1 MIKKTKEVKKTIK
14 IPKPGLEQ
22 TKKKFLQEIGRR
34 KTSVAIVRATEDIKA
49 KNEFIINNLKLE
61 DYLKTSKLQNTVRNP
76 LLKVKPKEKFS
87 FSVKVRGGGT
97 SSQAEAIRHGLSRIL
112 SVLDEEYKRK
122 LKKAGFLKRDSRA
135 KERRKFGLK
144 KARKAAQWSKR

>member
-1 MIKKTKEVKKTIK
+1 MTKEIKEVKKITK
-14 IPKPGLEQ
+14 ISKPNLEQ

-34 KTSVAIVRATEDIKA
+34 KTSVAIVRATENIKA
-49 KNEFIINNLKLE
+49 KNEFTINDLKLE
-61 DYLKTSKLQNTVRNP
+61 DYFKTDKLQNTVRSP
-76 LLKVKPKEKFS
+76 LLKIKPKEKFS
-87 FSVKVRGGGT
+87 FSVKVKGGGT
-97 SSQAEAIRHGLSRIL
+97 SSQAEAVRHGLSRIL
-112 SVLDEEYKRK
+112 SILNEEYKKK

>member
-1 MIKKTKEVKKTIK
+1 MTKDIKETKEVVKT
-14 IPKPGLEQ
+14 PKASLEQ

-34 KTSVAIVRATEDIKA
+34 KTSVAIVRATENAKA
-49 KNEFIINNLKLE
+49 KNEFVINDLKLE
-61 DYLKTSKLQNTVRNP
+61 DYFKTGKLQNTVRDP

-87 FSVKVRGGGT
+87 FTVKVKGGGT
-97 SSQAEAIRHGLSRIL
+97 SSQADAVRHGLSRIL
-112 SVLDEEYKRK
+112 SGLDEEYKKK

>member
-1 MIKKTKEVKKTIK
+1 MIKETKKVKETTK
-14 IPKPGLEQ
+14 IPKSTLGQ
-22 TKKKFLQEIGRR
+22 IKKKFFQEIGRR
-34 KTSVAIVRATEDIKA
+34 KTSVAIVRATENAKA
-49 KNEFIINNLKLE
+49 KNEFVVNDLKLE
-61 DYLKTSKLQNTVRNP
+61 DYFKTGKLQNTVRDP

-87 FSVKVRGGGT
+87 FSVKVKGGGT
-97 SSQAEAIRHGLSRIL
+97 SSQAEAVRHGLSRIL
-112 SVLDEEYKRK
+112 STLNEEYKKK